1 MDNLKKNKIPFK
13 KFKIKNLLQKFRDE
27 SFPEDANFFDNLE
40 YIKITYDANNDEF
53 KVLPFCYVNKKFLNI
68 SKNNRQENIVIFTS
82 EVQLKKLESASQILM
97 DATFRSC
104 PKKYTKCLI

>member
-13 KFKIKNLLQKFRDE
+13 KFKIKNLLQKFKEE

-40 YIKITYDANNDEF
+40 YIKIIYAPNNDEF
-53 KVLPFCYVNKKFLNI
+53 KQLPFCYVNKKFLNI
-68 SKNNRQENIVIFTS
+68 KNRNIVMFTS
-82 EVQLKKLESASQILM
+82 EVQLKKLEVASQILM

-104 PKKYTKCLI
+104 PKNLQIV